1 MEKISIVCSTNIQ
14 STGLGFGYFYYINF
28 NNIFETESAV
38 TGEAFA
44 FASPT
49 QILTVGP
56 FGVHVAKFY
65 WAGASSQ
72 FTILKRKKK
81 SQRQV
86 HTENKPLVEVLE
98 LEVVFLVHSNTN

>member
-1 MEKISIVCSTNIQ
+1 MPEININASPGRYHHLESQAISTFFSSTM
-14 STGLGFGYFYYINF
+14 S
-28 NNIFETESAV
+28 
-38 TGEAFA
+38 GEAFA

-81 SQRQV
+81 SQRQI